1 MCHRILDIGWRALCR
16 HASLNASNCSGFRR
30 GGRLRGEG
38 LRGTRPPR
46 RPRSLEACGASD
58 SRESRPKS
66 RPDGGDADPAQVD
79 ALDEQAVEKHASAI
93 VKKVGAIEISFN
105 STGIPQQG
113 ILMTGTVAN
122 LTGGRVAELGTESQL
137 EAPR

>member
-1 MCHRILDIGWRALCR
+1 MSSRICRDRSCWGSFRGRSRSFGAITRAFPSANSKRQGSFIFYATSYSHC
-16 HASLNASNCSGFRR
+16 
-30 GGRLRGEG
+30 
-38 LRGTRPPR
+38 
-46 RPRSLEACGASD
+46 
-58 SRESRPKS
+58 
-66 RPDGGDADPAQVD
+66 DADAAQVD